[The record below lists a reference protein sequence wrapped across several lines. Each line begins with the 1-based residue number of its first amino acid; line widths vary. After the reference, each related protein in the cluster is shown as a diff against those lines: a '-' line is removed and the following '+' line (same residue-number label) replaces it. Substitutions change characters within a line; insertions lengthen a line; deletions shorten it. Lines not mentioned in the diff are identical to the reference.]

1 MLRGCVWPERT
12 RCIFKLPGHY
22 VETCTSPGCS
32 QQPAFCRT
40 RFDPTRKRSALLR
53 PRCPTLPAR
62 PPERESLT
70 RPEARR
76 VPRLGPRGRA
86 APLGCLAGEPLPA
99 HRPALLRRTSARPRP
114 DAPPEND
121 PAASLP
127 LSPPPS
133 CRWTRVA
140 LDRSFFILRS
150 ESGALRLLRA
160 ERARGLGTTTRS
172 SFGGGNFRRAPEFEV
187 RPGPYTRYG
196 HRTPGR
202 PPPRPR

>member
-1 MLRGCVWPERT
+1 MNRLRHYYRSLRRNLYV
-12 RCIFKLPGHY
+12 PG
-22 VETCTSPGCS
+22 G
-32 QQPAFCRT
+32 
-40 RFDPTRKRSALLR
+40 RFSATANPLFAEHGLIQRATRKRSVLLR

-99 HRPALLRRTSARPRP
+99 HRPALLRRTSARTRP

-127 LSPPPS
+127 PSPPPS
-133 CRWTRVA
+133 CRWTQVA
-140 LDRSFFILRS
+140 FHYPHEVTSFFILRS
-150 ESGALRLLRA
+150 ESGALRLC
-160 ERARGLGTTTRS
+160 GQ
-172 SFGGGNFRRAPEFEV
+172 
-187 RPGPYTRYG
+187 RPGNKIQLWWGQFSTSAG
-196 HRTPGR
+196 V
-202 PPPRPR
+202 